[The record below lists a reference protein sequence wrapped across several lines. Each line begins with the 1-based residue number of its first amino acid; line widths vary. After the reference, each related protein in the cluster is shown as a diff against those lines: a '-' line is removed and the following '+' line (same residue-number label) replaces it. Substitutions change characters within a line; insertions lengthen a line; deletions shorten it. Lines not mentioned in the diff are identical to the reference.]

1 MGPTQKRITIAL
13 WGMVVLALVG
23 IVVGKI
29 LLPRPAA
36 GPTIAELQQREE
48 AARGT
53 QPLYP
58 APALGLTDQTGK
70 PFNTSQLHGHPWVAD
85 FIFTSCGSV
94 CPTMTAKMVELQKNT
109 PADIHLVSFTVDPAT
124 DTPAVLKTYGESF
137 HADFGRWHFL
147 TGSNVDMANAAYQ
160 MKISVKPASEGNA
173 IMHSEKFLLVNAGGN
188 VVGVYDGTSSED
200 VKRLEADATKL
211 VAAKGKAS

>member
-29 LLPRPAA
+29 LLPRPPA
-36 GPTIAELQQREE
+36 GPTVAEMQQREE

-53 QPLYP
+53 QPLFA
-58 APALGLTDQTGK
+58 APALALTDESGK
-70 PFNTSQLHGHPWVAD
+70 PFNTSQLRGHPWVAD

-94 CPTMTAKMVELQKNT
+94 CPTMTAKMVELQKTT
-109 PADIHLVSFTVDPAT
+109 PAEVHLVSFTVDPAT
-124 DTPAVLKTYGESF
+124 DTPAILKTYGESF

-147 TGSNVDMANAAYQ
+147 TGSNVEMANAAYG

-173 IMHSEKFLLVNAGGN
+173 IMHSEKFLLVDAKGD
-188 VVGVYDGTSSED
+188 VVGVYDGTSNED
-200 VKRLEADATKL
+200 VKRLASDATKL
-211 VAAKGKAS
+211 AAARGKAS

>member
-29 LLPRPAA
+29 MLPHPPA
-36 GPTIAELQQREE
+36 GPGVAELEQREE

-58 APALGLTDQTGK
+58 APPLALTDQTGK
-70 PFNTSQLHGHPWVAD
+70 PFNTSQLRGHPWVAD

-94 CPTMTAKMVELQKNT
+94 CPTMTAKMVEIQKST
-109 PADIHLVSFTVDPAT
+109 PADVHLVSFTVDPAT
-124 DTPAVLKTYGESF
+124 DTPAILKTYGESF
-137 HADFGRWHFL
+137 HADFDRWHFL
-147 TGSNVDMANAAYQ
+147 TGTNAQMADAAYK
-160 MKISVKPASEGNA
+160 MKISVKPASPDNA
-173 IMHSEKFLLVNAGGN
+173 IMHSEKFLLVDADGN
-188 VVGVYDGTSSED
+188 VVGVYDGTSGED

-211 VAAKGKAS
+211 AAGKGKAS